1 MFRKLKLSKSDKELY
16 NFLKSTFDIKPKK
29 MELYNLAL
37 THSSYFR
44 IHKVKKSTNERL
56 EFLGDAILDSIVAAY
71 LFEKHPNKSE
81 GELTK
86 LKSKVVSRKNL
97 NYLALKANLQQ
108 YVKHGLNADTKETS
122 VLGNALEAI
131 IGAFYLDRGYKTC
144 EEIVLKFLIKADID
158 QILYEQK
165 DYKSLIHEWCQGNKK
180 AVTFPVISENQEGGR
195 FFYEVSAIVD
205 NKICGKGIASSKKKA
220 QQEAA
225 REACLR
231 LGIK

>member
-1 MFRKLKLSKSDKELY
+1 
-16 NFLKSTFDIKPKK
+16 
-29 MELYNLAL
+29 MELYHLAL
-37 THSSYFR
+37 THSSHFH
-44 IHKVKKSTNERL
+44 INKNKKSTNERL
-56 EFLGDAILDSIVAAY
+56 EFLGDAILDAIVANY
-71 LFEKHPNKSE
+71 LFEKYPDKSE

-97 NYLALKANLQQ
+97 NFLALEAKLQSHI
-108 YVKHGLNADTKETS
+108 KHGLNADTKETS
-122 VLGNALEAI
+122 VLGNALEAL
-131 IGAFYLDRGYKTC
+131 IGAFYIDKGYNAC
-144 EEIVLKFLIKADID
+144 EKVVLKFLLKADID

-195 FFYEVSAIVD
+195 FFYEVNVLVD
-205 NKICGKGIASSKKKA
+205 KDICGKGIASSKKKA
-220 QQEAA
+220 QQLAA